1 MNWPSWVNTQK
12 HIKRKDRREED
23 FHIYACLYVY
33 YVSCSNTPCK
43 HYCIRNVVLVV
54 LTMLTSEILSK
65 LAMVRSKPTYKG
77 SPVKWQNIEFWQK
90 IKNGD
95 FSTSKVGTEPDVISI
110 EQISNSFCH
119 ILEGIESFVRSCTIG
134 QRTPGKKKNRPITF
148 FLFYRFFFFFPFL
161 KDEQLESCIESS
173 KSFFDSSTFP
183 LLKALPF

>member
-1 MNWPSWVNTQK
+1 M
-12 HIKRKDRREED
+12 
-23 FHIYACLYVY
+23 
-33 YVSCSNTPCK
+33 PCK
-43 HYCIRNVVLVV
+43 HYCIRNVVLVL

-77 SPVKWQNIEFWQK
+77 SPVREKLLNFEKDFKK
-90 IKNGD
+90 IKIG
-95 FSTSKVGTEPDVISI
+95 TSKVGTEPDVISI

-134 QRTPGKKKNRPITF
+134 QRTPGKEKKNRPITF

-173 KSFFDSSTFP
+173 KSFFGSSTFP